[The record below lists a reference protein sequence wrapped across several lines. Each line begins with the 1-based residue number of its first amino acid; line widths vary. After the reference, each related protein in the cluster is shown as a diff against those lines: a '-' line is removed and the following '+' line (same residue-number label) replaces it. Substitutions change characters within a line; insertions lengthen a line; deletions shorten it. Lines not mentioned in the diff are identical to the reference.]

1 MSESRAIVT
10 GSFDP
15 ITLGHLEIIKYAS
28 ERYDIVYVV
37 ALINDK
43 KKYMFTMEQKRRL
56 IEITTKS
63 FSNVIVDSYEGL
75 TADYMHSHNIYNIV
89 RGARNEADVL
99 YENELALAMK
109 GFDLRFETEIVRLDG
124 RYDSLSSTIVRSKI
138 LNGESIDGL
147 VHRDAI
153 IEIKKML
160 EQK

>member
-56 IEITTKS
+56 IEITTKD
-63 FSNVIVDSYEGL
+63 FPNVIVDSYDGL
-75 TADYMHSHNIYNIV
+75 TADYMHLHNIYNIV

-99 YENELALAMK
+99 YENELASAMK
-109 GFDLRFETEIVRLDG
+109 AFDSRFETEIVKLNG
-124 RYDSLSSTIVRSKI
+124 EYDSLSSTIVRSRI
-138 LNGESIDGL
+138 AGGESIEGL
-147 VHRDAI
+147 VHKDAVT
-153 IEIKKML
+153 EIKKML